1 MNRCRKPLIQCAF
14 LIKVLETIGLEEI
27 CFIQH
32 NECCTWQTGSKFH
45 PNWWE
50 TSSIPFFSG
59 AKQKCHLST
68 LLFNTVYKAQAG
80 VIRAKIKENN
90 FYVYFFFKK
99 KSQIILICRWSTIH
113 KRSQRVYQV
122 TCRNDWQVQQ
132 SSRIQDQILKSLVFY
147 APPTNTLN
155 KKRPRE
161 NSNL

>member
-50 TSSIPFFSG
+50 TWNIPFISG
-59 AKQKCHLST
+59 AKQRCHLST
-68 LLFNTVYKAQAG
+68 LLFNTLHKAQAG
-80 VIRAKIKENN
+80 VIRAQNKGIQ
-90 FYVYFFFKK
+90 FFCILFSFKK
-99 KSQIILICRWSTIH
+99 VKLSLFVVCTIH

-132 SSRIQDQILKSLVFY
+132 SCRIQDQLLKSLVFY
-147 APPTNTLN
+147 VPPTNTLN
-155 KKRPRE
+155 KKRPWE
-161 NSNL
+161 SSNL